1 MSAILLGALAAL
13 PAYALIVWRPRTR
26 LDETLDVLAA
36 HGLAGFT
43 GILFIAYILFLIEQ
57 HKLQDELA
65 RHLKEEEDERW
76 DPKNGLNPL

>member
-1 MSAILLGALAAL
+1 MTPAIG
-13 PAYALIVWRPRTR
+13 I
-26 LDETLDVLAA
+26 
-36 HGLAGFT
+36 GFLSLT
-43 GILFIAYILFLIEQ
+43 CILFIAYVLFLIEQ